1 MALEY
6 TSSRNEDESLAR
18 VAAARSGFFT
28 KLLTIFT
35 YEAVMSLRLRS
46 SAVLLAACLTVPSLA
61 RAQSKGLDDSDIMRL
76 KSVGGVAMA
85 PDGARV
91 LYAIS
96 AWEHPNAK
104 GDTALGDRHERR
116 SHVFMVSAAGGAPR
130 QLTFGERGE
139 SQAQWSPDGRTISFV
154 TARGTGTGDD
164 APKPQIW
171 LLPADG
177 GESRQLTTARDGVSS
192 YVWSPDG
199 SRIAIVTTDTLTRE
213 AEAKLRRRDDPKVY
227 EDDFRLNHIWV
238 VDVASGKATK
248 VTSGAY
254 TVSGVPNWS
263 PDGRKLG
270 FRASPTPMIRDERG
284 NAYVVDVASL
294 ALDAITTTND
304 AESAPQFSPDGKT
317 LAFTML
323 PHEMAPHKDGIM
335 PRTLRN
341 ARLVTFDL
349 ATRAITNHARAD
361 FDVSPG
367 APRWSPDGTQ
377 LWFTASDR
385 VWNSLYAY
393 DVASK
398 SYSKRT
404 KDVLVQGLSTNSDG
418 STLAMVLDT
427 PDLPGEVYVQKGS
440 AAPTRI
446 TTTNAWLSERTL
458 GASRVITWKSKDGRE
473 VEGVLLLPVGYREG
487 ARVPMVV
494 SAHGGPTGAHTNG
507 FKAGTSP
514 GQTYAARGWA
524 VFYPNP
530 RGSTGYGEWWMHAN
544 TGDWGGGDY
553 RDIMTGVDDLIKRG
567 IADSTRMAFEG
578 WSYGGYMTS
587 WVVSQTGR
595 FKAAM
600 MGAGLPSLLSMAG
613 TTDIPGYI
621 NTFFGDPQYDGSIVN
636 ANIRKY
642 LERSGISYSNNV
654 TTPLLILHGSNDE
667 RVPIGQP
674 MEFYRALKDRGK
686 TTELVFYPREGH
698 GFAEYYHQMDRMKR
712 EYEWLAR
719 FTLGNTVKTAM

>member
-1 MALEY
+1 MVIDSTPRRQHVAPV
-6 TSSRNEDESLAR
+6 TR
-18 VAAARSGFFT
+18 VASVARHTASHRTIHALVAAVG
-28 KLLTIFT
+28 
-35 YEAVMSLRLRS
+35 
-46 SAVLLAACLTVPSLA
+46 LAMPALA
-61 RAQSKGLDDSDIMRL
+61 HAQQKGLDEADIMRL
-76 KSVGGVAMA
+76 KSVGGVALS

-91 LYAIS
+91 LYTVS

-116 SHVFMVSAAGGAPR
+116 SHVFMVPAAGGAPR

-139 SQAQWSPDGRTISFV
+139 SQPQWSPDGRTIAFV
-154 TARGTGTGDD
+154 TTRGSGTGDD
-164 APKPQIW
+164 APKPQLW

-177 GESRQLTTARDGVSS
+177 GESRQLTTVREGVSS
-192 YVWSPDG
+192 FVWSPDG
-199 SRIAIVTTDTLTRE
+199 ARVAIVVRDSLTRE
-213 AEAKLRRRDDPKVY
+213 QEAKLRRRDDPQVY
-227 EDDFRLNHIWV
+227 EGDFRLNHLWV

-263 PDGRKLG
+263 PDGKKLG

-367 APRWSPDGTQ
+367 APRWSPDGKE

-385 VWNSLYAY
+385 VWNTLYAY
-393 DVASK
+393 DVAGK
-398 SYSKRT
+398 RYSKRT
-404 KDVLVQGLSTNSDG
+404 TDVLVQGLSASSDG
-418 STLAMVLDT
+418 ATLAMVLDT
-427 PDLPGEVYVQKGS
+427 PNLPGEVYVQRGG
-440 AAPTRI
+440 AAPTRV
-446 TTTNAWLSERTL
+446 TTTNAWLSERAL
-458 GASRVITWKSKDGRE
+458 GESRVITWKSKDGRA

-487 ARVPMVV
+487 MKVPMVV

-530 RGSTGYGEWWMHAN
+530 RGSTGYGEWW
-544 TGDWGGGDY
+544 
-553 RDIMTGVDDLIKRG
+553 
-567 IADSTRMAFEG
+567 
-578 WSYGGYMTS
+578 
-587 WVVSQTGR
+587 
-595 FKAAM
+595 
-600 MGAGLPSLLSMAG
+600 
-613 TTDIPGYI
+613 
-621 NTFFGDPQYDGSIVN
+621 
-636 ANIRKY
+636 
-642 LERSGISYSNNV
+642 
-654 TTPLLILHGSNDE
+654 
-667 RVPIGQP
+667 
-674 MEFYRALKDRGK
+674 
-686 TTELVFYPREGH
+686 
-698 GFAEYYHQMDRMKR
+698 
-712 EYEWLAR
+712 
-719 FTLGNTVKTAM
+719 